1 MPVGQSNRRAF
12 IAMLGGAAAWPV
24 VARGQQPA
32 MPVIGFFSSRSP
44 EDSDYLV
51 AAFRRGLAGEG
62 YVEGQNIQVEYLWA
76 RGQWDRLPALAA
88 DLVRRNVAVLV
99 AAGGEPA
106 VFAAMAATT
115 SIPIVFGT
123 GGDPVKLGIVAS
135 LSQPGANA
143 TGTVLMTTDLE
154 DKRLGILH
162 ELVPNA
168 ELVAVLVNP
177 HRPLAEATVNDVEAA
192 IRKLG
197 LRFEVF
203 RASNEP
209 ELSAALDA
217 TIERRAGALLLTAD
231 PFFDTQRA
239 RILSVAAEH
248 QLPAVYQFRE
258 YALAGGLMSYG
269 PSIAD
274 NYRQFGLY
282 TGRIL
287 KGEKPADLPIVR
299 STKFELVINLK
310 TARALGL
317 TVPPALL
324 AVADE
329 VIE

>member
-1 MPVGQSNRRAF
+1 MRRRDCIKAVVGAVT
-12 IAMLGGAAAWPV
+12 AWPV
-24 VARGQQPA
+24 AARAQKSV
-32 MPVIGFFSSRSP
+32 PVIGFLGSASAALFSGQ
-44 EDSDYLV
+44 LQ
-51 AAFRRGLAGEG
+51 AFRQGLGEIG
-62 YVEGQNIQVEYLWA
+62 YVEGQNTIIEYRWA
-76 RGQWDRLPALAA
+76 EGRYDRLPELAA
-88 DLVRRNVAVLV
+88 DLVHRNVAAIVTSGGAPPAL
-99 AAGGEPA
+99 AAK
-106 VFAAMAATT
+106 AATT

-123 GGDPVKLGIVAS
+123 GGDPVNLGIVTS

-162 ELVPNA
+162 ELVPNV

-177 HRPLAEATVNDVEAA
+177 QRPLAEATVNDVEAA
-192 IRKLG
+192 MRKLG

-209 ELSAALDA
+209 ELSAVLDA
-217 TIERRAGALLLTAD
+217 TIERRAGALLVTAD

-239 RILSVAAEH
+239 RILSVAAQH
-248 QLPAVYQFRE
+248 RLPAVYQFRE

-317 TVPPALL
+317 IVPPALL
-324 AVADE
+324 AIADE

>member
-1 MPVGQSNRRAF
+1 VRRREF
-12 IAMLGGAAAWPV
+12 IVALGGAAAWPV
-24 VARGQQPA
+24 VARAQQMA
-32 MPVIGFFSSRSP
+32 MPVVGFFSSRAP

-51 AAFRRGLAGEG
+51 AAFRRGLAEQG
-62 YVEGQNIQVEYLWA
+62 YVEGQNIKVEYLWA
-76 RGQWDRLPALAA
+76 RGHWDRLPALAA
-88 DLVRRNVAVLV
+88 ELVRRNVAVLV

-106 VFAAMAATT
+106 AFAARAATT

-123 GGDPVKLGIVAS
+123 GGDPVKLGIATS

-162 ELVPNA
+162 ELVPNV

-177 HRPLAEATVNDVEAA
+177 QRPLAEATVNDVEAA
-192 IRKLG
+192 MRKLG

-209 ELSAALDA
+209 ELSAVLDA
-217 TIERRAGALLLTAD
+217 TIERRAGALLVTAD

-248 QLPAVYQFRE
+248 RLPAVYQFRE

-324 AVADE
+324 AIADE